1 MINKR
6 FIGQVKFMETRLQN
20 IKGFTF
26 VELLVV
32 LSIAAIV
39 SGGIYTAYK
48 SQVGSYTVQQQVV
61 EMQQNIRAAVNLME
75 REIRMAGY
83 DPTGG
88 AGAGII
94 TARSD
99 TLEFTMDARGGDA
112 DKLDNDHDGTVD
124 EADEVEFGDGHT
136 NDTDEQIRYALDND
150 TDNNG
155 IADGSPCRLGRE
167 TGGGGGL
174 QPVAENVDALN
185 FVYLDED
192 GNNLIDTDLNPPAVP
207 AADISEIRSIQ
218 ITIVAR
224 SGQSDSGFF
233 NKYTDNES
241 YENQEGEEIL
251 SPQNDHI
258 RRMLLTAE
266 IKCRN
271 LGLN

>member
-1 MINKR
+1 MTLLHDN
-6 FIGQVKFMETRLQN
+6 
-20 IKGFTF
+20 KGFTLIEF
-26 VELLVV
+26 LVV
-32 LSIAAIV
+32 ISIAAIV
-39 SGGIYTAYK
+39 SGGIYTAYN
-48 SQVGSYTVQQQVV
+48 SQVGSYAVQQQVV

-83 DPTGG
+83 DPTGESG
-88 AGAGII
+88 AGVT

-112 DKLDNDHDGTVD
+112 DGLDNDNDGTVD
-124 EADEVEFGDGHT
+124 EADEAEYGNGLT
-136 NDTDEQIRYALDND
+136 SDTDEQIRYALDND
-150 TDNNG
+150 ADANG

-174 QPVAENVDALN
+174 QRLAENVDALN

-207 AADISEIRSIQ
+207 AADLPEIRSIQ

-224 SGQSDSGFF
+224 SGETDSGFF
-233 NKYTDNES
+233 NKHTDDES

-251 SPQNDHI
+251 PPQNDHF
-258 RRMLLTAE
+258 RRILLTAE